1 MIPQTRP
8 CAHAPGSALKRAIIF
23 TFYLLSAAGGG
34 MNSQKNAGGILWHEH
49 WFVPASCSAA
59 VRRHKFIKECRRHSL
74 ARTSLAP
81 PSGLIGSAHSRAGLR
96 SAPVGAKRTSSA
108 AVRCPS
114 MWPLSGLIAQKAAG
128 RCRFQTAPTNRDAQK
143 MRHPRFVHN
152 MFPSAMEWTVCPYSA
167 AIGS

>member
-1 MIPQTRP
+1 
-8 CAHAPGSALKRAIIF
+8 
-23 TFYLLSAAGGG
+23 

-49 WFVPASCSAA
+49 WFVPASSP
-59 VRRHKFIKECRRHSL
+59 
-74 ARTSLAP
+74 P
-81 PSGLIGSAHSRAGLR
+81 PSGGINLLKNASGILWHILR
-96 SAPVGAKRTSSA
+96 SRRPPGLSVQLTAELL

-114 MWPLSGLIAQKAAG
+114 NVRMDGRQACPSMRPPSGLIAQKAAG